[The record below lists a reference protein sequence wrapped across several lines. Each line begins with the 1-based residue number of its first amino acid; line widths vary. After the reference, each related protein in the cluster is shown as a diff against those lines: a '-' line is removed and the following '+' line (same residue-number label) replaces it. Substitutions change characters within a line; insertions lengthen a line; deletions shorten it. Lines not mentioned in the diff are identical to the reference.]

1 MYKFVGTIFFSSIS
15 FNRCGVVPFV
25 TRNAVM
31 PLSLISLISSTIFG
45 YNVGSPSSEIA
56 KCDGSIASASMCFG
70 VFSLPP
76 KPFSNFL
83 CDSIEELTISF
94 GESHLFSD
102 FARSLPNVRQHH
114 EHEKLQKS
122 NVGVICTHLWL
133 LIP

>member
-1 MYKFVGTIFFSSIS
+1 MYKFVGTIFFLSIS
-15 FNRCGVVPFV
+15 FNLCGVVPLV

-31 PLSLISLISSTIFG
+31 PLPLISLINSTIFG
-45 YNVGSPSSEIA
+45 YSVGSPSREIA
-56 KCDGSIASASMCFG
+56 KCDGSIASARTFFV

-83 CDSIEELTISF
+83 CDSIEASTISF

-122 NVGVICTHLWL
+122 KVGVICTHLWL